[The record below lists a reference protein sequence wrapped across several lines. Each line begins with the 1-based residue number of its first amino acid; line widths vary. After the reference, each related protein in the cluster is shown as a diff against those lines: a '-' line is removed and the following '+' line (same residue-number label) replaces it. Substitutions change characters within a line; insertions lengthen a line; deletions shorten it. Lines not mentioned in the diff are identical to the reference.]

1 MILLRFRHKLWKV
14 CGRIPT
20 EELHK
25 LRVRVE
31 EEISSDLAFLPFGL
45 IFVDLFF
52 LLLGEQRVRLRSV
65 REKHIV
71 SHVQISLN
79 TKHDLRPSDREDDG
93 RLIQFPTFS
102 QITD

>member
-1 MILLRFRHKLWKV
+1 MILLRFRHKVWKV

-20 EELHK
+20 EEL
-25 LRVRVE
+25 RVE